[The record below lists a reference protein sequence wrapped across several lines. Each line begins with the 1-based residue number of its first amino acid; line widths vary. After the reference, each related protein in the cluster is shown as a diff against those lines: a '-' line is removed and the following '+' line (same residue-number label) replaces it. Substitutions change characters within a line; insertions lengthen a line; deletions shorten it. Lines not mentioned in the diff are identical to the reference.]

1 MVELKSISPREIN
14 RIRLAPSESGIPYQ
28 IYGKHENIKMYT
40 DQELSEMS
48 NGVFKDKKFIRTDGD
63 YFVNLNDVNEIVCV
77 LQTASYHKEP
87 SRQDYSSN
95 AHNHIKNIR
104 TFYVKDY
111 ILVTNQAVFGK
122 LRHPITNWL
131 ARVGGISKGRNNFRG
146 LFSVAN
152 YEGTLRVSQHML
164 VPTALYTPIKYYI
177 NELFFDVTYHI
188 KNFSVEGAILIH
200 SGR

>member
-1 MVELKSISPREIN
+1 
-14 RIRLAPSESGIPYQ
+14 
-28 IYGKHENIKMYT
+28 
-40 DQELSEMS
+40 MS
-48 NGVFKDKKFIRTDGD
+48 NGVFKDKKIIRTDGD
-63 YFVNLNDVNEIVCV
+63 YFVDLNDVKEIVCV

-95 AHNHIKNIR
+95 DHNHIKNIR

-111 ILVTNQAVFGK
+111 ILVTNQAVLDKF
-122 LRHPITNWL
+122 RHPITNWL
-131 ARVGGISKGRNNFRG
+131 ARVGGINKGRNNFRG

-152 YEGTLRVSQHML
+152 YEGTLRGSQHML

-188 KNFSVEGAILIH
+188 KNFSVEGDLQIH
-200 SGR
+200 PGR